1 MTGNPVSIWEGS
13 RDFNN
18 DSLIAPSDLNAN
30 KQMVFEDESG
40 ASESSEAIVD
50 HAPFSTAF

>member
-1 MTGNPVSIWEGS
+1 MTGKPVSIWEGS
-13 RDFNN
+13 RDFKN

-30 KQMVFEDESG
+30 RQMVFEDESG